1 MKIKILLLFCVLL
14 TSGNAYNFP
23 LRSNNQGSISD
34 STSILLKQDPS
45 SPAAAPK
52 PTDGEAEAEAE
63 LASLTLTSDVCSPT
77 CQHGGVCVDG
87 RCFCS
92 NSYVGKSCEI
102 EISENNRVNKYAFIF
117 FCIVAFSIG
126 IVLAIAFR
134 MLYDHFFNYEDETS
148 IVKRREVWRMG

>member
-14 TSGNAYNFP
+14 TLGKAYNFP
-23 LRSNNQGSISD
+23 LRSSNKGSITD
-34 STSILLKQDPS
+34 ATSILLKQDPP
-45 SPAAAPK
+45 SPSAASNSTAS
-52 PTDGEAEAEAE
+52 DAEAEAE
-63 LASLTLTSDVCSPT
+63 LESLTLTSDVCSPT

-117 FCIVAFSIG
+117 FCVTAFSIG